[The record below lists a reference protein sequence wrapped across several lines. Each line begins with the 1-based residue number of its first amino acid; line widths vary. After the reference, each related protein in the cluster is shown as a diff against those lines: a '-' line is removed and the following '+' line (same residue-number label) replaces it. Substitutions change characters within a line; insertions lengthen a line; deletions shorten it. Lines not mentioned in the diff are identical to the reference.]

1 MEQLLSRGGGCILV
15 HNDRTRYVRPVAVP
29 RNGTTS
35 TGGKIH
41 SGAAGSCGD
50 AILSLGKVT
59 GHGQLSLEGAQ
70 SLLIRIEPTWPEA
83 APTRTGGSPLWAISY
98 FAALHA
104 TKRHAVDSC
113 SLGLAP

>member
-1 MEQLLSRGGGCILV
+1 MALLV
-15 HNDRTRYVRPVAVP
+15 HNDRTRDVRPLTVP
-29 RNGTTS
+29 RKGTTS

-70 SLLIRIEPTWPEA
+70 SLLIRIEPTWPEV

-98 FAALHA
+98 FAPLPA